1 MNPDNENSNFDMIE
15 NVGPDSPPILQ
26 QLFSNSESLE
36 EIDFPTN
43 DLKILSKC
51 VKAISW
57 TVPVEPN
64 RSLEKVLLA
73 CNALAENGEY
83 NNCPYFKQFF
93 EDIAVSVFEKL
104 LCDKAGQLWDDLTN
118 HYIFGHCLLTV
129 RIFAL
134 LAGCD
139 NVDIFRLMELMF
151 NPESNFHLRCNMDAH
166 GNNHIRFG
174 NDFSYIA
181 KFDFIASKLPELDS
195 STEHANLMVVCFH
208 FPLNDHHLVILRLK
222 CGGFDNLLSRFQ
234 CIQGKPMPV
243 PLIYT
248 YLKPFRLC
256 SNLLTN
262 DVRKHYI
269 APIIDIV
276 LNVIKCLSEGDV
288 GQLLRDN
295 QRGSFLGDFS
305 IIRNLHLCSIG
316 SSTFAQD
323 AVDNIHLDLILKVM
337 KIDLFGAKMS
347 ALTEIN
353 NNIEASN
360 RLSVNSYISKEK
372 LLNCLK
378 ANKILSNLLRENLH
392 QPQYVKKLARIVRFL
407 LENDA
412 LSFEELDEIWRTQTG
427 RHDVIAQNVE
437 LLIIQSVKYFSAGHL
452 DQLFDSFKATLLG
465 SPKQQ
470 QERVIRLIPR
480 LVAEDPTGMAQN
492 AAAFLWELSIRPLLL
507 PEINL
512 TALETHYEVLAI
524 TIRTGL
530 GFVERWLGDFAEIIK
545 NNTND
550 FATDCAARQMVKV
563 FPLLNYVNKKEML
576 TRILSNGLIDDCI
589 KGLKKFV
596 DKHIKISRANGL
608 ESISSPAPSTSST
621 LSRGELTA
629 NMFES
634 ISALKSTSSEAFHH
648 AASYCCQI
656 RDRLGLIY
664 FLGTES
670 DEYLTIAQ
678 LNQLWNCLVGD
689 VMTEAA
695 DHETSS
701 NDTDS
706 LVGGISSSFSDT
718 IEGRNISFRWFSPA
732 TNSLVRPF
740 ASHFFKKNIMK
751 IKPELFTPAA
761 IELFK
766 DFFVFV
772 NFESG
777 EGDIDPDNPM
787 GIDFLWNIVLT
798 ANDKVAQ
805 IGIEMLLDI
814 LIKTRMGGTLG
825 SNFTS
830 KCRDCLKISF
840 DKILENL
847 RIYGI
852 SSADGSL
859 SRIYGS
865 AFQKQNALAI
875 FVRDVEQDLVVIDRV
890 IRVLRCFLIE
900 SGRNFVILRSRL
912 PLFQSWCGSTLLVTV
927 KFEAIVE
934 DTDVDRELNKI
945 GANGGFKYS
954 SLVRYI
960 ESHANET
967 LYNLRRRILIL
978 RLMDVLS
985 SSNFFSE
992 SDDEASKNAKIAS
1005 LVDRF
1010 SVKLDIPATTP
1021 LNISLSTYLLINPCE
1036 FFFNEEDAT
1045 NVVSFDAM
1053 LVLISKRGF
1062 QHDSEDPVEEEIPQR
1077 NISEFSSSSS
1087 PGNCSSPIYEREEEV
1102 DCASPPLAL
1111 EGNENSL
1118 SRSSLLGSS
1127 SHLQNSLKSDLEPF
1141 DQSDGDMPNIFTE
1154 ANLPDYI
1161 ISEDAN
1167 FVRLLFDIGN
1177 MTFFLDMDELRDR
1190 IFDVLFSIPINVTY
1204 QKALQ
1209 TCFFSPTEL
1218 NRLKDLLNTSFCV
1231 LNIPG
1236 SSRQNC
1242 DDFEHGGITQQ
1253 LYFLQI
1259 IYANLYPSTSAKTS
1273 DPVHIVFSEETFS
1286 YMHSFL
1292 RNGGLSTLL
1301 SSSILQNSKALPTR
1315 PLSRLVFLWICRL
1328 VNLCLYCCILTLN
1341 EVMTVEDPH
1350 HRGLFTLCQMVTQL
1364 EMPFCDSIMAKY
1376 AQAYAI
1382 YARLQGVNC
1391 NEIRANWLAV
1401 PPQSCRRLRDFIWM
1415 ISSVH
1420 SASRI
1425 GSPVLSESDIS
1436 ASLKANLTP
1445 SQDSGCI
1452 SPRVTAFSSQ
1462 PADVST
1468 ATCTFSTT
1476 CGLKPAALQ
1485 TFFYVGQWDTN
1496 LFSADCLRML
1506 TPIKGKIE
1514 PNNALIPHLL
1524 NLQSGR
1530 TPGCLSTSAI
1540 SSLTYLLSLSPDTDL
1555 IACHSDD
1562 EVLKSWL
1569 DFFRSVLFQS
1579 SSTNIRCLSAISAH
1593 AVISCGQMSFTSHTS
1608 VLEICEF
1615 MLKYLI
1621 QIIKEA
1627 DYDNTLHCSE
1637 GVKLFLWIIGH
1648 LVAFNHI
1655 PSFIPQIFVDEWN
1668 WLLNSIKTNSVAED
1682 ENFPTPVH
1690 FTIPDLV
1697 TSHLRLCTCLIKF
1710 QDDNIFNQSVAGH
1723 IDLNLLDVILKL
1735 ILFPASV
1742 RRNELLQCKSEPSA
1756 TSETLTSG
1764 NTLVSICKALAPPP
1778 PSVAS
1783 CAFSLLGHLMLHSPA
1798 LFVPLIADRLTNLLF
1813 KPTPMWLSWETIE
1826 EKNSN
1831 DNCESESTLECFD
1844 VGPSYVGLR
1853 NPGSLCYMNAVLQQ
1867 VFAILPIRNAI
1878 LSAPVLQILEESG
1891 VNTSDL
1897 YSGYGSIRT
1906 AMNETRLTQLCSLF
1920 GLQDMFAFL
1929 AYTRQAF
1936 YEPVHFWKHFKLW
1949 GAPTTY
1955 NEQHDA
1961 QEFFSCFV
1969 DTIDEALKLCGKPKI
1984 IEHYLGGIFADQK
1997 ECFRCH
2003 QVYSREESFLA
2014 ISVDVQN
2021 RITLSESLEDYVKSD
2036 LLEGNNA
2043 YFCEKCNMKGAARKR
2058 TCIKS
2063 LPQILTIHLK
2073 RFIYDYEQDVS
2084 QKSDDFFSFPMSLD
2098 MSPYTVEGLASRD
2111 EPSEGNTNASDSR
2124 PISPAPESN
2133 SVRQVTRYV
2142 LRGVVVHSGKATGGH
2157 YFSYIRSRDQKTG
2170 KYLWHLFNDSK
2181 VSEVDLSS
2189 AEIIHDK
2196 WFGGVNPSAR
2206 SFILGPH
2213 KRYWSAY
2220 MLFYE
2225 REDFKDTFDLPQ
2237 ISHSFQ
2243 SLSILESNQ
2252 TVWPCPAHIARKI
2265 YAQDVEYFN
2274 KKALTSHSFKTF
2286 MYGVVDRFQLCA
2298 ESPEVLYSLANLV
2311 FHYCFELH
2319 FKEPG
2324 FEPFKWINLLLN
2336 LLEKDFA
2343 IQKLFTDIAV
2353 FSPFTSPHDIFFKC
2367 SFPQLRFLY
2376 TTLLFQLM
2384 CPNKDDE
2391 GANELAERILKKILD
2406 ELPNC
2411 FKSRSDG
2418 LEDSFIGP
2426 FTFCD
2431 SYGFTLMDNVK
2442 SLIKNSSGG
2451 QLFSLL
2457 LDYMQMS
2464 DKNVERLESRGV
2476 HTNLIKI
2483 IMEGVPKSGLRK
2495 LSETTVSLANCDPL
2509 KSQLEKL
2516 ESVMGSRVV
2525 PFIQESARMFIIS
2538 EAARGHI
2545 STETNPALS
2554 FAPSHTSAAF
2564 ISIDRNRS
2572 HLFFLS
2578 FVLAVHYSPINQ
2590 LLKCLQVFF
2599 WRASKK
2605 ESALSI
2611 DSILADVDLP
2621 SFTRVLINNCV
2632 NQGSVMTV
2640 IALLFTLIRNSQPR
2654 SEVVLKELVRIIFQ
2668 QNDFGPQPTVLADL
2682 SIIILMELLN
2692 CYDEP
2697 WEYRMLL
2704 IFDQHQEIDIL
2715 SWISLNNP
2723 TLPRSVGLKLLRSI
2737 AAITTQFA
2745 AFKEFFYIHSEIGLR
2760 LYEIMESTAENIGIP
2775 NSIAFKKYEETLCQA
2790 LDALRDLHKSST
2802 GIVDPDPQTSLSPGS
2817 YMANVSSQSPRSSTS
2832 ED

>member
-1 MNPDNENSNFDMIE
+1 MIE

-26 QLFSNSESLE
+26 QLFNNPESLG

-43 DLKILSKC
+43 DLNILSKC

-57 TVPVEPN
+57 SVPVEPD

-73 CNALAENGEY
+73 CNALAESGDY
-83 NNCPYFKQFF
+83 INCPYFNQFF
-93 EDIAVSVFEKL
+93 EDVAVNVFDKL
-104 LCDKAGQLWDDLTN
+104 LCDKAGQRWDDSTN
-118 HYIFGHCLLTV
+118 HCIFGHCLLTV

-134 LAGCD
+134 LVGCD
-139 NVDIFRLMELMF
+139 YADIFRVVEPMF
-151 NPESNFHLRCNMDAH
+151 DPESNFHLRCNMDAH
-166 GNNHIRFG
+166 GRNHVRFG
-174 NDFSYIA
+174 NGFNYIER
-181 KFDFIASKLPELDS
+181 FDFIASKLPELGS
-195 STEHANLMVVCFH
+195 STERTDLM
-208 FPLNDHHLVILRLK
+208 
-222 CGGFDNLLSRFQ
+222 
-234 CIQGKPMPV
+234 CIQGKPIPV

-256 SNLLTN
+256 SNMIEN

-276 LNVIKCLSEGDV
+276 LNVIKCLNENDIR
-288 GQLLRDN
+288 QLLRDN
-295 QRGSFLGDFS
+295 QRSSLLGDFS
-305 IIRNLHLCSIG
+305 IIRILHLCSIE
-316 SSTFAQD
+316 SSTFAQES
-323 AVDNIHLDLILKVM
+323 VDDIHLDLILKVM

-353 NNIEASN
+353 NHIEALN
-360 RLSVNSYISKEK
+360 RISAYSYISKEK

-378 ANKILSNLLRENLH
+378 ANNILSNLLRENLH
-392 QPQYVKKLARIVRFL
+392 QPQYVKKVARIVRFL
-407 LENDA
+407 LENDS
-412 LSFEELDEIWRTQTG
+412 LSFGDLDEIWRAQTG

-437 LLIIQSVKYFSAGHL
+437 FLIIQSVKYFSAGHL

-480 LVAEDPTGMAQN
+480 LVAEDPTGLAQN

-512 TALETHYEVLAI
+512 AALEAHYEVIGI
-524 TIRTGL
+524 TIRIGL
-530 GFVERWLGDFAEIIK
+530 DFAERWLGDFAEIIK
-545 NNTND
+545 SNTND
-550 FATDCAARQMVKV
+550 IATDCSARQMVKV
-563 FPLLNYVNKKEML
+563 LLLLDYISRREML
-576 TRILSNGLIDDCI
+576 NRIISKGLIDDCI

-596 DKHIKISRANGL
+596 DKHIKSSRANGL
-608 ESISSPAPSTSST
+608 ESVSSPPPSTTST
-621 LSRGELTA
+621 LSRGEVTA

-634 ISALKSTSSEAFHH
+634 ISALKSTSSEPFHH
-648 AASYCCQI
+648 ATSYCCQI
-656 RDRLGLIY
+656 RDRLDLIY

-670 DEYLTIAQ
+670 DEHLTITQ

-689 VMTEAA
+689 VMAEAA

-706 LVGGISSSFSDT
+706 LVGGLSSSFSDT
-718 IEGRNISFRWFSPA
+718 IEGRNISFKWFSPA
-732 TNSLVRPF
+732 TNRLVLPF
-740 ASHFFKKNIMK
+740 ASIFFQKNIMK

-766 DFFVFV
+766 DFFVYV

-777 EGDIDPDNPM
+777 ESVTDPDNPM
-787 GIDFLWNIVLT
+787 GIDYLWNIVLT

-814 LIKTRMGGTLG
+814 LIKTRMNGTLG
-825 SNFTS
+825 SNFTN
-830 KCRDCLKISF
+830 KCRDCLLFSF
-840 DKILENL
+840 NKILENL
-847 RIYGI
+847 RIHGFA
-852 SSADGSL
+852 SEDGSL
-859 SRIYGS
+859 CRIHS
-865 AFQKQNALAI
+865 TAFQQQNALAI
-875 FVRDVEQDLVVIDRV
+875 FVRDIEQDLVVIDRV
-890 IRVLRCFLIE
+890 IRFLRCFLIE
-900 SGRNFVILRSRL
+900 SERNFVVLRSRL

-927 KFEAIVE
+927 KFEAVVE

-945 GANGGFKYS
+945 GANGEFQYS
-954 SLVRYI
+954 SPVLYI

-967 LYNLRRRILIL
+967 LYNLRRRMLIL
-978 RLMDVLS
+978 RLMDIFS
-985 SSNFFSE
+985 ASNFFSE
-992 SDDEASKNAKIAS
+992 SDDEADKYAKLAN
-1005 LVDRF
+1005 LADKF
-1010 SVKLDIPATTP
+1010 AVKLDIPANIP
-1021 LNISLSTYLLINPCE
+1021 HNISLSTYLLINSGD
-1036 FFFNEEDAT
+1036 FVFNEEDGT
-1045 NVVSFDAM
+1045 NSVSFDAM
-1053 LVLISKRGF
+1053 LVLSSKCGF
-1062 QHDSEDPVEEEIPQR
+1062 QCGTEDLIEEEMPER

-1087 PGNCSSPIYEREEEV
+1087 PGNCSSPTHERDEEV

-1141 DQSDGDMPNIFTE
+1141 DHSDGEVPNIFMET
-1154 ANLPDYI
+1154 NLPDYI
-1161 ISEDAN
+1161 ISEDEN

-1177 MTFFLDMDELRDR
+1177 MTFFLDMGELRDR
-1190 IFDVLFSIPINVTY
+1190 IFDVLFSIPINLTY
-1204 QKALQ
+1204 QKTLQ
-1209 TCFFSPTEL
+1209 TCFVSPNEL
-1218 NRLKDLLNTSFCV
+1218 NRLKDLLNTSLGV
-1231 LNIPG
+1231 LNLSGPSG
-1236 SSRQNC
+1236 QNL

-1253 LYFLQI
+1253 FYFLQI
-1259 IYANLYPSTSAKTS
+1259 IYANLYPSISAKTS
-1273 DPVHIVFSEETFS
+1273 DPAHINFSEETFS

-1301 SSSILQNSKALPTR
+1301 SSPILQNNKALPTR

-1328 VNLCLYCCILTLN
+1328 VNLCLYCCMYSLN
-1341 EVMTVEDPH
+1341 EVMAVEDPH
-1350 HRGLFTLCQMVTQL
+1350 YRGLLTLCQMVTQS
-1364 EMPFCDSIMAKY
+1364 EMLFCDSIMTKY

-1382 YARLQGVNC
+1382 YARSRGVNC
-1391 NEIRANWLAV
+1391 DEIRTHWLVV
-1401 PPQSCRRLRDFIWM
+1401 PSRSCRRLRDFIWM
-1415 ISSVH
+1415 ISCVH
-1420 SASRI
+1420 SASHI

-1462 PADVST
+1462 PADPPTV
-1468 ATCTFSTT
+1468 TCTFSTT

-1485 TFFYVGQWDTN
+1485 TFFYAGQWDTN
-1496 LFSADCLRML
+1496 LFSIDCLRML
-1506 TPIKGKIE
+1506 IPTKDKID
-1514 PNNALIPHLL
+1514 PNNTAIPHLL

-1540 SSLTYLLSLSPDTDL
+1540 ASLTYLLSLSPDTDL
-1555 IACHSDD
+1555 IDCHNDY

-1569 DFFRSVLFQS
+1569 DFFRSILFQS
-1579 SSTNIRCLSAISAH
+1579 SSTNIRRLSAVSAH
-1593 AVISCGQMSFTSHTS
+1593 AVISCGQMSFSSHTS

-1615 MLKYLI
+1615 TLKYLI
-1621 QIIKEA
+1621 QTIKEA

-1637 GVKLFLWIIGH
+1637 GVKLFLCIIGH
-1648 LVAFNHI
+1648 LVALNHI
-1655 PSFIPQIFVDEWN
+1655 PPFIPQIFVDEWN
-1668 WLLNSIKTNSVAED
+1668 WLFKTIKTNSVAED
-1682 ENFPTPVH
+1682 ENFPTSVH

-1710 QDDNIFNQSVAGH
+1710 QDDNIFNQSVEGH
-1723 IDLNLLDVILKL
+1723 IDLNLLDVIMKS
-1735 ILFPASV
+1735 ILFPAAV
-1742 RRNELLQCKSEPSA
+1742 RRNELLLYKSEPSA

-1764 NTLVSICKALAPPP
+1764 KTLVSICKALAPPP

-1783 CAFSLLGHLMLHSPA
+1783 CAFSLLGHLMLRSPA
-1798 LFVPLIADRLTNLLF
+1798 LFVPLIADRLSNLLF
-1813 KPTPMWLSWETIE
+1813 EPTPMWLSWENAD
-1826 EKNSN
+1826 EKNFGDSV
-1831 DNCESESTLECFD
+1831 EPESTVECID

-1878 LSAPVLQILEESG
+1878 LSAPVLHILKENG
-1891 VNTSDL
+1891 VNTSEL
-1897 YSGYGSIRT
+1897 YSPYGSIQNE
-1906 AMNETRLTQLCSLF
+1906 MNETRLTQLCSLF

-1929 AYTRQAF
+1929 AYTRQTF

-1949 GAPTTY
+1949 GSPTTY

-1984 IEHYLGGIFADQK
+1984 IEQYLGGIFADQK

-2021 RITLSESLEDYVKSD
+2021 RTTLSESLEDYVKSD

-2043 YFCEKCNMKGAARKR
+2043 YFCEKCDEKVAARKR

-2084 QKSDDFFSFPMSLD
+2084 QKSDDFFSFPMNLD
-2098 MSPYTVEGLASRD
+2098 MAPYTVEGLASRD
-2111 EPSEGNTNASDSR
+2111 EPSEGNTNTSDSR

-2170 KYLWHLFNDSK
+2170 KYLWHVFNDSK

-2189 AEIIHDK
+2189 PTIIHDK
-2196 WFGGVNPSAR
+2196 WFGGVNPSPR
-2206 SFILGPH
+2206 SFALGPY

-2225 REDFKDTFDLPQ
+2225 REDFKDAFDVPQ
-2237 ISHSFQ
+2237 ISHSLQ
-2243 SLSILESNQ
+2243 SLSLLESNQ
-2252 TVWPCPAHIARKI
+2252 TVSPCPALIARKI
-2265 YAQDVEYFN
+2265 YAQNIEYFS
-2274 KKALTSHSFKTF
+2274 KKALISHPFKTF
-2286 MYGVVDRFQLCA
+2286 MYGVVDRFQLCT
-2298 ESPEVLYSLANLV
+2298 ESPEVSYSLANLV

-2319 FKEPG
+2319 FKQPG
-2324 FEPFKWINLLLN
+2324 FEPFKWVNLFLN

-2343 IQKLFTDIAV
+2343 IQKRFTDIAV
-2353 FSPFTSPHDIFFKC
+2353 FSPFSSPHDIFFKC
-2367 SFPQLRFLY
+2367 SFPQVRFVY
-2376 TTLLFQLM
+2376 ATLLFQLM
-2384 CPNKDDE
+2384 RPKKDEEED
-2391 GANELAERILKKILD
+2391 ANELTERILQKILN

-2411 FKSRSDG
+2411 FKPRGDV
-2418 LEDSFIGP
+2418 LEDAFIGP
-2426 FTFCD
+2426 FNVYD
-2431 SYGFTLMDNVK
+2431 SYSYTLMDNVK

-2464 DKNVERLESRGV
+2464 DENVERLENRGV
-2476 HTNLIKI
+2476 HADLIKI
-2483 IMEGVPKSGLRK
+2483 VMERIPKSTFRK
-2495 LSETTVSLANCDPL
+2495 LSETTVSLANYDPL

-2516 ESVMGSRVV
+2516 ESVIGSKVA
-2525 PFIQESARMFIIS
+2525 PFMQESARMFIIS
-2538 EAARGHI
+2538 EVARSHVL
-2545 STETNPALS
+2545 TDTNPALS
-2554 FAPSHTSAAF
+2554 FAPSHTSPAF
-2564 ISIDRNRS
+2564 IAIDRNRS
-2572 HLFFLS
+2572 HLFYLP
-2578 FVLAVHYSPINQ
+2578 FVLTVHYSPINQ

-2599 WRASKK
+2599 WRASKG
-2605 ESALSI
+2605 ESALTI
-2611 DSILADVDLP
+2611 DSIMTDVDLP

-2632 NQGSVMTV
+2632 NQGSAMTV
-2640 IALLFTLIRNSQPR
+2640 AALLFAIIRNSQPR
-2654 SEVVLKELVRIIFQ
+2654 SEVVLKEVVRMIFQ
-2668 QNDFGPQPTVLADL
+2668 QNDFTHQASVLSDL
-2682 SIIILMELLN
+2682 SITILMELLN
-2692 CYDEP
+2692 CYDAP

-2704 IFDQHQEIDIL
+2704 VFDRHQGVDIL
-2715 SWISLNNP
+2715 SRISLNTP
-2723 TLPRSVGLKLLRSI
+2723 TLPRSLGMRLLRAI
-2737 AAITTQFA
+2737 AAITFQFQG
-2745 AFKEFFYIHSEIGLR
+2745 FREFFYIHNEIGLR
-2760 LYEIMESTAENIGIP
+2760 LFQILESTAECIDYP
-2775 NSIAFKKYEETLCQA
+2775 NSIASQKYEETLCQA
-2790 LDALRDLHKSST
+2790 LNVLCDLHTSSSES
-2802 GIVDPDPQTSLSPGS
+2802 VDPDAQTSLSPGN
-2817 YMANVSSQSPRSSTS
+2817 YMVDVSSQSTNSSTS
-2832 ED
+2832 EE